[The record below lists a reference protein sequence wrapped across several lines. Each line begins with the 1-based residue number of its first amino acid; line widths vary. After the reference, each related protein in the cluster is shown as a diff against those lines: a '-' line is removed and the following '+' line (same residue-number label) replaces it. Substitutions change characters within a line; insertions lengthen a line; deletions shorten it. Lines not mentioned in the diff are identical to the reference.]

1 MAKLL
6 GSSGKIT
13 IQGLNYLRGWWL
25 TETVAIF
32 YEQVRSIYKSVL
44 GF

>member
-13 IQGLNYLRGWWL
+13 IQGLNYLEAGDLQKLLPYFMNRWEVYISL
-25 TETVAIF
+25 C
-32 YEQVRSIYKSVL
+32 
-44 GF
+44 